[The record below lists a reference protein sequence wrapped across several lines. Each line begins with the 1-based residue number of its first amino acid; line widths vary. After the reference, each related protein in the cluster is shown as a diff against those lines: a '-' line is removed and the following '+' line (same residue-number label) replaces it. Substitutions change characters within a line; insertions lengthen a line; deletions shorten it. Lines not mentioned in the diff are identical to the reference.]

1 MGNGRH
7 EEADAWYS
15 QEGGRVMA
23 NAVYLI
29 LAIAFGTFLGIA
41 CGSCVYEL
49 VKAVREARRMS
60 LLLEEQKGDMQCK
73 G

>member
-1 MGNGRH
+1 
-7 EEADAWYS
+7 
-15 QEGGRVMA
+15 MA

>member
-1 MGNGRH
+1 MT
-7 EEADAWYS
+7 
-15 QEGGRVMA
+15 M
-23 NAVYLI
+23 AVYLI

-41 CGSCVYEL
+41 CASCVYKL